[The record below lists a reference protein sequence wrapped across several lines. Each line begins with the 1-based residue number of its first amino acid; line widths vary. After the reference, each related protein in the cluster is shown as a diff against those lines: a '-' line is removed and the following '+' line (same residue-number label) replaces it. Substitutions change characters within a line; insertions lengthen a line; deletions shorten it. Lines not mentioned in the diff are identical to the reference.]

1 MDNKPFGCVDVGA
14 EVAAAMGMDPRP
26 YLSAEQV
33 AQQLAVSGMT
43 AEEWNAAWDAK
54 LARTDDVPF

>member
-1 MDNKPFGCVDVGA
+1 MGRAADEKLLRLRKGLVRFGCASG
-14 EVAAAMGMDPRP
+14 
-26 YLSAEQV
+26 
-33 AQQLAVSGMT
+33 LAVSGMT